1 MALYVNTNV
10 SSINGQRKL
19 TNATNALNVSYQRL
33 ASGLRINSAKDDAAG
48 LQISDR
54 LTSQINGLGQ
64 GNRNCNDG
72 IAFAQT
78 IEGAMDEMT
87 NMLQRVRTLSI
98 QAANGTYSTEDRK
111 SIQQELTQLSVE
123 ITRIACKTT
132 YAGKTVLN
140 GYVQGNAAQNANT
153 IIGSDGNVTFQVG
166 ANANDTI
173 AVTGMSKGFVLS
185 FIASMAGTIQAN
197 QPTNTTGFVLSNGIF
212 RFSVTNQSQAQL
224 TLGNVDKL
232 IQVIDSK
239 RAELGAVQNRMEST
253 IRNQANIQ
261 ENESDARSRIR
272 DTDFAEETASLTANQ
287 ILQQAS
293 QTILSQANQRPQ
305 IALSLLG
312 G

>member
-111 SIQQELTQLSVE
+111 SIQQEITQLSVE

-140 GYVQGNAAQNANT
+140 GYVQGNAA
-153 IIGSDGNVTFQVG
+153 
-166 ANANDTI
+166 
-173 AVTGMSKGFVLS
+173 KLP
-185 FIASMAGTIQAN
+185 IQ
-197 QPTNTTGFVLSNGIF
+197 
-212 RFSVTNQSQAQL
+212 
-224 TLGNVDKL
+224 
-232 IQVIDSK
+232 
-239 RAELGAVQNRMEST
+239 
-253 IRNQANIQ
+253 
-261 ENESDARSRIR
+261 
-272 DTDFAEETASLTANQ
+272 SLDQ
-287 ILQQAS
+287 MVM
-293 QTILSQANQRPQ
+293 
-305 IALSLLG
+305 
-312 G
+312 

>member
-1 MALYVNTNV
+1 
-10 SSINGQRKL
+10 
-19 TNATNALNVSYQRL
+19 
-33 ASGLRINSAKDDAAG
+33 
-48 LQISDR
+48 
-54 LTSQINGLGQ
+54 
-64 GNRNCNDG
+64 
-72 IAFAQT
+72 
-78 IEGAMDEMT
+78 MDEMT

-98 QAANGTYSTEDRK
+98 QAANGTYSADDRVA
-111 SIQQELTQLSVE
+111 IQQEIEQLSAE
-123 ITRIACKTT
+123 ITRISCKTT

-140 GYVQGNAAQNANT
+140 GFRTAQGGAGGNSEST
-153 IIGSDGNVTFQVG
+153 IIGSNGSVTFQVG

-173 AVTGMSKGFVLS
+173 AVGGMSKGFMLS
-185 FIASMAGTIQAN
+185 MIASQAGITTQDA
-197 QPTNTTGFVLSNGIF
+197 TTGFKAIAGVGVS
-212 RFSVTNQSQAQL
+212 FSVSNQSQAQL